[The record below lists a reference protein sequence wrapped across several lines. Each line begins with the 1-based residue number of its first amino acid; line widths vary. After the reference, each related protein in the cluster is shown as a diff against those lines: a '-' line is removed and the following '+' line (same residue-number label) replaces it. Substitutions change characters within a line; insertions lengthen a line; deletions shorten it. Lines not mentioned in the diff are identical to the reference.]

1 MIFREAGIADFEQLH
16 RIRMAV
22 RENPLPDAGL
32 ITAKD
37 YEDFLTRRG
46 KGWLCEIDDR
56 VVGFAIV
63 DLEGNNIWALFIEPE
78 YEGKG
83 IGKKLHD
90 DMLDWYFSQTKKTVW
105 LGTSPDTRAGQFYR
119 KAGWKQTGIRPNG
132 EIRFEMSA
140 EDWKNNKYFENAKF
154 KN

>member
-16 RIRMAV
+16 RVRMAV
-22 RENPLPDAGL
+22 KENPLPDASL
-32 ITAKD
+32 ITLKD
-37 YEDFLTRRG
+37 YEEFLTLRG
-46 KGWLCEIDDR
+46 KGWLCEAGDL

-63 DLEGNNIWALFIEPE
+63 DLEENNIWALFIQPG

-90 DMLDWYFSQTKKTVW
+90 DMLDWYFSQTEKTVW
-105 LGTSPDTRAGQFYR
+105 LGTSPDTRAELFYR

-132 EIRFEMSA
+132 EIRFEMTA
-140 EDWKNNKYFENAKF
+140 DDWENSKPR
-154 KN
+154 